1 MEEERSVV
9 VVGYPQAEL
18 LDIACLTTTF
28 AYANRGGASPGY
40 RVRVVSRGG
49 RAILSQSGLTLEVQ
63 GALERLRGPLDTVIV
78 VGGDGHTAAAADTA
92 LVGHVRRLA
101 RESRRVASVC
111 TGATVLAA
119 AGLLDGRRATT
130 HWMFADALAAAYPAV
145 RVDAEPVYV
154 RDGGVTT
161 GGGVSS
167 ALDLALAFVEED
179 HGARMARG
187 VARGLVTYL
196 QRPGNQAQM
205 SMFVAAPATDD
216 RLLADVVAL
225 IGREL
230 DGDLGVAAL
239 AAGAGVSERQLTRLF
254 VRHLGQSPARYVRTA
269 RLEAAAHLLVTTTL
283 PLARVA
289 TRCGFSSAEALR
301 QSFVDRYGVSPS
313 HYRATQSSSQASAE
327 EPDDDEPAAERDVE
341 EHAELRK

>member
-1 MEEERSVV
+1 MDERQVV
-9 VVGYPQAEL
+9 VVGYPGAEL
-18 LDIACLTTTF
+18 LDIACVTTTF

-40 RVRVVSRGG
+40 RVCVVSRGG
-49 RAILSQSGLTLEVQ
+49 RPIMTQSGLTLEVQ
-63 GALERLRGPLDTVIV
+63 GALERVRGPFDTLV
-78 VGGDGHTAAAADTA
+78 VSGGDGHTAAAEDTA

-101 RESRRVASVC
+101 RESRRIASVC

-154 RDGGVTT
+154 RDGDVTT

-167 ALDLALAFVEED
+167 ALDLALSFVEED

-205 SMFVAAPATDD
+205 SMFVSAPAPDD
-216 RLLADVVAL
+216 RLLADVVGL

-230 DGDLGVAAL
+230 DGDLGVTAL

-269 RLEAAAHLLVTTTL
+269 RLEAAAQLLVTTTL

-289 TRCGFSSAEALR
+289 ARCGFTSAEVLR
-301 QSFVDRYGVSPS
+301 QAFADRYGVSPS
-313 HYRATQSSSQASAE
+313 HYRATQTASFQPSAE
-327 EPDDDEPAAERDVE
+327 QPDDDQAAAERDVE
-341 EHAELRK
+341 EHAELRQ